1 MLKVGLT
8 GGIGCGK
15 STASTVMAELG
26 SYIFE
31 ADDEAKKM
39 ITENSTVQSELI
51 FEFGTDIMGAG
62 NVMDLQKLGRIA
74 LQDEDHQMRLNSVVH
89 PYIYNLID
97 DQFDKI
103 SKKNKHSMFVVDG
116 ALIYESG
123 YDQHLDYVIVITAL
137 MKNRMERA
145 IDRGTLTRQQILQRI
160 DLQWSEEEKT
170 GLADFVIHNDS
181 TQEDLQKEITEIYNR
196 IV

>member
-1 MLKVGLT
+1 MLKIGLT
-8 GGIGCGK
+8 GGLGCGK
-15 STASTVMAELG
+15 STASAVLAEFG
-26 SYIFE
+26 AYILD
-31 ADDEAKKM
+31 ADNEAKKM
-39 ITENSTVQSELI
+39 INKNSIVQSELI
-51 FEFGTDIMGAG
+51 AEFWTDIMGPG
-62 NVMDLQKLGRIA
+62 NVIDLKKLGRIA
-74 LQDEDHQMRLNSVVH
+74 FQDEDHQIRLNSVVF

-97 DQFDKI
+97 EQFNKI
-103 SKKNKHSMFVVDG
+103 SAKNKKSMFIVDG

-145 IDRGTLTRQQILQRI
+145 MARRTLSRQEILQRI

-170 GLADFVIHNDS
+170 GLAAFVIHNDS
-181 TQEDLQKEITEIYNR
+181 TEENLRKEITNIYEQ

>member
-1 MLKVGLT
+1 MVKVGLT

-15 STASTVMAELG
+15 STASIVLAELG
-26 SYIFE
+26 AHIFD
-31 ADDEAKKM
+31 ADGEAKIM
-39 ITENSTVQSELI
+39 INKNSTVQNELVA
-51 FEFGTDIMGAG
+51 EFGTDIMGPG
-62 NVMDLQKLGRIA
+62 NEINLKKLGRIA
-74 LQDEDHQMRLNSVVH
+74 FQDEDHQMRLNSVIH

-97 DQFDKI
+97 EQFEKI
-103 SKKNKHSMFVVDG
+103 SSKNEHSMFVVDG

-123 YDQHLDYVIVITAL
+123 YDQHLDYVIIITAL

-145 IDRGTLTRQQILQRI
+145 MARGTLSRQEILQRI

-170 GLADFVIHNDS
+170 GLADFVINNDS
-181 TQEDLQKEITEIYNR
+181 TEENLQKEITDIYKR

>member
-15 STASTVMAELG
+15 STVSSVMAELG
-26 SYIFE
+26 AYIFE

-51 FEFGTDIMGAG
+51 AEFGTDIMGAG

-97 DQFDKI
+97 DQFNKI
-103 SKKNKHSMFVVDG
+103 SEKNKHSMFVVDA

-137 MKNRMERA
+137 MKNRMERTIA
-145 IDRGTLTRQQILQRI
+145 RRTLTRKQILKRI

-170 GLADFVIHNDS
+170 GLADFVIHNDG
-181 TQEDLQKEITEIYNR
+181 TEEDLQKEIKEIYNR

>member
-97 DQFDKI
+97 DQFNKI
-103 SKKNKHSMFVVDG
+103 SEKNKHSMFVVDA

-137 MKNRMERA
+137 MKNRMERTIA
-145 IDRGTLTRQQILQRI
+145 RRTLTRKQILKRI

-170 GLADFVIHNDS
+170 GLADFVIHNDG
-181 TQEDLQKEITEIYNR
+181 TEEDLQKEIKEIYNR

>member
-51 FEFGTDIMGAG
+51 AEFGTDIMGAG

-74 LQDEDHQMRLNSVVH
+74 LQDEDHQMRLNLVVH

>member
-26 SYIFE
+26 AYIFE

-51 FEFGTDIMGAG
+51 AEFGTDIMGAG

-97 DQFDKI
+97 DQFNKI
-103 SKKNKHSMFVVDG
+103 SEKNKHSMFVVDA

-137 MKNRMERA
+137 MKNRMERTIA
-145 IDRGTLTRQQILQRI
+145 RGTLTRQQILKRI

-170 GLADFVIHNDS
+170 GLADFVIHNDG
-181 TQEDLQKEITEIYNR
+181 TEEDLQKEIKEIYNR

>member
-26 SYIFE
+26 AYIFE
-31 ADDEAKKM
+31 ADDEAKKL
-39 ITENSTVQSELI
+39 IRENSTVQSELI
-51 FEFGTDIMGAG
+51 AEFGTDIMGSG

-74 LQDEDHQMRLNSVVH
+74 LQDEDHQLRLNLVVH

-103 SKKNKHSMFVVDG
+103 AVKNEYTMFVVDG
-116 ALIYESG
+116 ALIFESG

-145 IDRGTLTRQQILQRI
+145 IARDTLSRQQILQRI
-160 DLQWSEEEKT
+160 ELQWSEEEKT
-170 GLADFVIHNDS
+170 GLADFVIHNDNA
-181 TQEDLQKEITEIYNR
+181 QEDLQKEITEIYNR

>member
-15 STASTVMAELG
+15 STVSSVMAELG
-26 SYIFE
+26 AYIFE
-31 ADDEAKKM
+31 ADDEAKIM

-51 FEFGTDIMGAG
+51 AEFGTDIMGAG

-97 DQFDKI
+97 DQFNKI
-103 SKKNKHSMFVVDG
+103 SEKNKHSMFVVDA

-137 MKNRMERA
+137 MKNRMERTIA
-145 IDRGTLTRQQILQRI
+145 RRTLTRKQILKRI

-170 GLADFVIHNDS
+170 GLADFVIHNDG
-181 TQEDLQKEITEIYNR
+181 TEEDLQKEIKEIYNR

>member
-1 MLKVGLT
+1 MMKVGLT

-15 STASTVMAELG
+15 STASVVLAELG
-26 SYIFE
+26 AHIFD
-31 ADDEAKKM
+31 ADGEAKIM
-39 ITENSTVQSELI
+39 INKNSTVQNEMVA
-51 FEFGTDIMGAG
+51 EFGTDIMGPG
-62 NVMDLQKLGRIA
+62 NEINLKKLGRIA
-74 LQDEDHQMRLNSVVH
+74 FQDEDHQMRLNSVIH

-97 DQFDKI
+97 EQFDKI
-103 SKKNKHSMFVVDG
+103 SSKNEHSMFVVDG

-145 IDRGTLTRQQILQRI
+145 MARGTLSRQEILQRI

-170 GLADFVIHNDS
+170 GLADFVINNDS
-181 TQEDLQKEITEIYNR
+181 TEENLQKEITDIYKR

>member
-1 MLKVGLT
+1 MLKIGLT
-8 GGIGCGK
+8 GGLGCGK
-15 STASTVMAELG
+15 STASAVLAEFG
-26 SYIFE
+26 AYILD
-31 ADDEAKKM
+31 ADNEAKKM
-39 ITENSTVQSELI
+39 INNNSTVQSELI
-51 FEFGTDIMGAG
+51 AEFGTDIMGPG
-62 NVMDLQKLGRIA
+62 NVIDLKKLGRIVF
-74 LQDEDHQMRLNSVVH
+74 QDEDHQIRLNSVVF

-97 DQFDKI
+97 EQFNKI
-103 SKKNKHSMFVVDG
+103 SAKNKNSMFIVDG

-137 MKNRMERA
+137 MKNRMVRA
-145 IDRGTLTRQQILQRI
+145 LSRRTLSRQEILQRI

-181 TQEDLQKEITEIYNR
+181 TEENLRKEITNIYAQ

>member
-15 STASTVMAELG
+15 STVSSVMAELG
-26 SYIFE
+26 AYIFE

-51 FEFGTDIMGAG
+51 AEFGTDIMGAG

-97 DQFDKI
+97 DQFNKI
-103 SKKNKHSMFVVDG
+103 SEKNKHSMFVVDA

-137 MKNRMERA
+137 MKNRMERTIA
-145 IDRGTLTRQQILQRI
+145 RGTLTRQQILKRI

-170 GLADFVIHNDS
+170 GLADFVIHNDG
-181 TQEDLQKEITEIYNR
+181 TEEDLQKEIKEIYNR

>member
-15 STASTVMAELG
+15 STASTVLAELG
-26 SYIFE
+26 AYIFD
-31 ADDEAKKM
+31 ADGAAKGM
-39 ITENSTVQSELI
+39 IKENSIVQSELI
-51 FEFGTDIMGAG
+51 AEFGTDIMGPG
-62 NVMDLQKLGRIA
+62 NVIDLKKLGRIA

-97 DQFDKI
+97 DRFDKI
-103 SKKNKHSMFVVDG
+103 SAKNDHSMFIVDG

-123 YDQHLDYVIVITAL
+123 YDQHLDYVIVVTAL

-145 IDRGTLTRQQILQRI
+145 MARSTLTRQEILQRI

-170 GLADFVIHNDS
+170 GLADFVVHNDN
-181 TQEDLQKEITEIYNR
+181 TEEILQNEITGIYER

>member
-51 FEFGTDIMGAG
+51 AEFGTDIMGAG

>member
-97 DQFDKI
+97 DQFNKI
-103 SKKNKHSMFVVDG
+103 SEKNKHSMFVVDA

-137 MKNRMERA
+137 MKNRMERTIA
-145 IDRGTLTRQQILQRI
+145 RGTLTRQQILKRI

-170 GLADFVIHNDS
+170 GLADFVIHNDG
-181 TQEDLQKEITEIYNR
+181 TEEDLQKEIKEIYNR

>member
-1 MLKVGLT
+1 MLKIGLT
-8 GGIGCGK
+8 GGLGCGK
-15 STASTVMAELG
+15 STASAVLAEFG
-26 SYIFE
+26 AYILD
-31 ADDEAKKM
+31 ADNEAKKM
-39 ITENSTVQSELI
+39 INNNSTVQSELI
-51 FEFGTDIMGAG
+51 AEFGTDIMGPG
-62 NVMDLQKLGRIA
+62 NVIDLKKLGRIA
-74 LQDEDHQMRLNSVVH
+74 FQDEDHQIHLNSVVF

-97 DQFDKI
+97 EQFNKI
-103 SKKNKHSMFVVDG
+103 SAKNKNSMFIVDG

-137 MKNRMERA
+137 MKNRMVRA
-145 IDRGTLTRQQILQRI
+145 LSRRTLSRQEILQRI

-181 TQEDLQKEITEIYNR
+181 TEENLRKEITNIYEQ

>member
-1 MLKVGLT
+1 MLKIGLT
-8 GGIGCGK
+8 GGLGCGK
-15 STASTVMAELG
+15 STAGIVLAQLG
-26 SYIFE
+26 AYIFE
-31 ADDEAKKM
+31 ADIEAKK
-39 ITENSTVQSELI
+39 IISENLTVQSELI
-51 FEFGTDIMGAG
+51 AEFGTDIMGPG
-62 NVMDLQKLGRIA
+62 NVMDLKKLGRIA
-74 LQDEDHQMRLNSVVH
+74 LQDEDHQMRLNLVVH

-97 DQFDKI
+97 EQFNKI
-103 SKKNKHSMFVVDG
+103 SAKNKHTMFIVDG

-145 IDRGTLTRQQILQRI
+145 MARRTLSRQEILQRI
-160 DLQWSEEEKT
+160 DLQWSEEDKT

-181 TQEDLQKEITEIYNR
+181 TEENLQKEITKIYER

>member
-15 STASTVMAELG
+15 STASAVVAELG
-26 SYIFE
+26 AYIFE

-39 ITENSTVQSELI
+39 IRENLTVQSELI
-51 FEFGTDIMGAG
+51 AEFGTDIMGAG
-62 NVMDLQKLGRIA
+62 DVMDLQKLGRIA
-74 LQDEDHQMRLNSVVH
+74 LQDEDHQLRLNLVVH

-97 DQFDKI
+97 DQFEKV
-103 SKKNKHSMFVVDG
+103 SAKNEHTMFIVDG

-145 IDRGTLTRQQILQRI
+145 IARGTLTRDQILQRI

>member
-26 SYIFE
+26 AYIFE
-31 ADDEAKKM
+31 ADDEAKKL
-39 ITENSTVQSELI
+39 IRENSTVQSELI
-51 FEFGTDIMGAG
+51 AEFGTDIMGSG

-74 LQDEDHQMRLNSVVH
+74 LQDEDHQLRLNLVVH

-103 SKKNKHSMFVVDG
+103 AVKNEYTMFVVDG
-116 ALIYESG
+116 ALIFESG

-145 IDRGTLTRQQILQRI
+145 IARDTLSRQQILQRI
-160 DLQWSEEEKT
+160 ELQWSEEEKT
-170 GLADFVIHNDS
+170 GLADFVIHNDNAH
-181 TQEDLQKEITEIYNR
+181 EDLQKEITEIYNR

>member
-1 MLKVGLT
+1 MMKVGLT

-15 STASTVMAELG
+15 STASVVLAELG
-26 SYIFE
+26 AHIFD
-31 ADDEAKKM
+31 ADGEAKIM
-39 ITENSTVQSELI
+39 INKNSTVQNELVA
-51 FEFGTDIMGAG
+51 EFGTDIMGPG
-62 NVMDLQKLGRIA
+62 NEINLKKLGRIA
-74 LQDEDHQMRLNSVVH
+74 FQDEDHQMRLNSVIH

-97 DQFDKI
+97 EQFDKI
-103 SKKNKHSMFVVDG
+103 SSKNEHSMFVVDG

-145 IDRGTLTRQQILQRI
+145 MARGTLSRQEILQRI

-170 GLADFVIHNDS
+170 GLADFVINNDS
-181 TQEDLQKEITEIYNR
+181 TEDNLQKEITDIYKR

>member
-1 MLKVGLT
+1 
-8 GGIGCGK
+8 
-15 STASTVMAELG
+15 SVMAELG
-26 SYIFE
+26 AYIFE

-51 FEFGTDIMGAG
+51 AEFGTDIMGAG

-97 DQFDKI
+97 DQFNKI
-103 SKKNKHSMFVVDG
+103 SEKNKHSMFVVDA

-137 MKNRMERA
+137 MKNRMERTIA
-145 IDRGTLTRQQILQRI
+145 RGTLTRQQILKRI

-170 GLADFVIHNDS
+170 GLADFVIHNDG
-181 TQEDLQKEITEIYNR
+181 TEEDLQKEIKEIYNR

>member
-15 STASTVMAELG
+15 STVSSVMAELG
-26 SYIFE
+26 AYIFE

-51 FEFGTDIMGAG
+51 AEFGTDIMGAG

-97 DQFDKI
+97 DQFNKI
-103 SKKNKHSMFVVDG
+103 SEKNKHSMFVVDA

-137 MKNRMERA
+137 MKNRMERTIA
-145 IDRGTLTRQQILQRI
+145 RGTLTRQQILKRI

>member
-15 STASTVMAELG
+15 STASSVMAELG

-74 LQDEDHQMRLNSVVH
+74 LQDEDHQMRLNLVVH

>member
-51 FEFGTDIMGAG
+51 AEFGTDIMGAG

-97 DQFDKI
+97 DQFNKI
-103 SKKNKHSMFVVDG
+103 SEKNKHSMFVVDA

-137 MKNRMERA
+137 MKNRMERTIA
-145 IDRGTLTRQQILQRI
+145 RRTLTRKQILKRI

-170 GLADFVIHNDS
+170 GLADFVIHNDG
-181 TQEDLQKEITEIYNR
+181 TEEDLQKEIKEIYNR

>member
-15 STASTVMAELG
+15 STVSSVMAELG
-26 SYIFE
+26 AYIFE

-51 FEFGTDIMGAG
+51 AEFGTDIMGAG

-97 DQFDKI
+97 DQFNKI
-103 SKKNKHSMFVVDG
+103 SEKNKHSMFVVDA

-137 MKNRMERA
+137 MKNRMERTIA
-145 IDRGTLTRQQILQRI
+145 RGTLTRKQILKRI

-170 GLADFVIHNDS
+170 GLADFVIHNDG
-181 TQEDLQKEITEIYNR
+181 TEEDLQKEIKEIYNR

>member
-15 STASTVMAELG
+15 STASSVMAELG

-51 FEFGTDIMGAG
+51 AEFGTDIMGAG

-97 DQFDKI
+97 DQFNKI
-103 SKKNKHSMFVVDG
+103 SEKNKHSMFVVDA

-137 MKNRMERA
+137 MKNRMERTIA
-145 IDRGTLTRQQILQRI
+145 RGTLTRQQILKRI

-170 GLADFVIHNDS
+170 GLADFVIHNDG
-181 TQEDLQKEITEIYNR
+181 TEEDLQKEIKEIYNR

>member
-15 STASTVMAELG
+15 STVSSVMAELG
-26 SYIFE
+26 AYIFE

-51 FEFGTDIMGAG
+51 AEFGTDIMGAG